1 MKLYL
6 PNKISY
12 KKKKKSFLFSFY
24 LFISKTLKPLKPRKK
39 PSQPRADK
47 PIKN

>member
-6 PNKISY
+6 PIKISY
-12 KKKKKSFLFSFY
+12 KKKKGFLLSFY
-24 LFISKTLKPLKPRKK
+24 LFISKTLKPFKPRKK